1 MDKMENNTG
10 VFVTSSDLPL
20 DPLYLAAGG
29 VVELDT
35 GLTASKVQVW
45 RTQLIFQYGLCY
57 DDLGDPQHD
66 AK

>member
-1 MDKMENNTG
+1 MYLDISVDKMENNTG

-35 GLTASKVQVW
+35 GLTASKVQVCEHSS
-45 RTQLIFQYGLCY
+45 LSNMDSVMVI
-57 DDLGDPQHD
+57 
-66 AK
+66 